1 MNQGL
6 ASFAIDE
13 ALLLGFEW
21 RACLST
27 TDRCSQEQSTAWKKS
42 GTEKATRK

>member
-6 ASFAIDE
+6 ASFALDE

-21 RACLST
+21 TACLST
-27 TDRCSQEQSTAWKKS
+27 TDRYSREQSTAWKKS
-42 GTEKATRK
+42 GAEKATRK